1 MTQPTSVVMPVYD
14 GVTQLDFTGPHQF
27 LSRTPHLDVRV
38 ASLGGRSITADR
50 LTFAD
55 LDDLTAIES
64 CDVLLVPGGGGCIAA
79 IENDQFMRE
88 IARLGATA
96 RYLTSVCSGSLILG
110 AAGFLTGRRAACHWA
125 WRDLLPIFGAI
136 VDEGRIVRDGNILSG
151 GGVTAGI
158 DFVLALIEEL
168 RGSRAAE
175 MVQLGLEYAP
185 QPPFNSGRPDTAP
198 AEVLE
203 AVNARTAATRANDE
217 CASTPGPQLIASAS
231 LSEVPGMR
239 NRRAPPTLIGT
250 RVAAWSVPASATQT
264 SFHEC
269 ERSRAQKIIIAL
281 GQG

>member
-1 MTQPTSVVMPVYD
+1 MTQPTSIVMPVYD

-27 LSRTPHLDVRV
+27 LSGTPHMDVRV

-79 IENDQFMRE
+79 IENHQFMRE

-203 AVNARTAATRANDE
+203 AVNARTAATRAERRVRLD
-217 CASTPGPQLIASAS
+217 AWAATHRVGQL
-231 LSEVPGMR
+231 V
-239 NRRAPPTLIGT
+239 
-250 RVAAWSVPASATQT
+250 
-264 SFHEC
+264 
-269 ERSRAQKIIIAL
+269 
-281 GQG
+281 